1 MPPLNPTGSLSLH
14 CERLGAVSK
23 NYFSES
29 HQFTNRNASSCHA
42 DWPVIT
48 VTAQDFEDEYTWLRH
63 RGRYDHL
70 QGAPESGL
78 RELIA
83 EAEQRLEQWEVR
95 RGTKASTTNSSR

>member
-63 RGRYDHL
+63 RGPTLRT
-70 QGAPESGL
+70 ESGL

-83 EAEQRLEQWEVR
+83 EAEQRLEQLEVR